1 MIARE
6 GCAMPEKFEFIEHT
20 ADLGFRAYAVSI
32 EELFVHA
39 AEAFFETI
47 LSSESVEERI
57 ERTIEVEAGALDELM
72 VSWLDEFLYLYD
84 TEKLVFKRFQ
94 IKQIRQNGLEAKAW
108 GEIMDPA
115 RHEIKRGI
123 KAVTYH
129 KLYVKEI
136 EGRWEAQVILDI

>member
-1 MIARE
+1 
-6 GCAMPEKFEFIEHT
+6 MPERFEFIEHT

-47 LSSESVEERI
+47 LPIESIEERI
-57 ERTIEVEAGALDELM
+57 ERSIEVEAAALDELM

-84 TEKLVFKRFQ
+84 TEKLIFKRFQ
-94 IKQIRQNGLEAKAW
+94 IKAIRQNQLEATAW
-108 GEIMDPA
+108 GETMDPA

-129 KLYVKEI
+129 KLYVKET
-136 EGRWEAQVILDI
+136 EGIWETQVIFDI